1 MPIRDDVF
9 ESDIEDEYTVRQKED
24 TMSVNGVTSN
34 QATAAYTYSATEN
47 VKAENAASAAEN
59 TQKETA
65 SNTAGAVY
73 EPSKETGAAPVK
85 PTYTPD
91 TNLINKMKADADA
104 RTAQMRSLVEKMM
117 SQQANTYGKANDIWS
132 FLRSGNF
139 TVDAATKAQAQADI
153 ADDGYWGVDQT
164 SDRIIDFA
172 KALTGGDPDKIE
184 DMRAAFEKGFKKA
197 GKTWGGDLPDISQR
211 TYKAVMEKF
220 DKMAEEAKKAAAPS
234 DTASANNNGADPTTV
249 K

>member
-1 MPIRDDVF
+1 
-9 ESDIEDEYTVRQKED
+9 
-24 TMSVNGVTSN
+24 MSVNGVTSS
-34 QATAAYTYSATEN
+34 QATAAYSYSATEN
-47 VKAENAASAAEN
+47 VKAGTSAAAENTSAKDSGAAADKGVVYEPSNAASAA
-59 TQKETA
+59 
-65 SNTAGAVY
+65 
-73 EPSKETGAAPVK
+73 K

-104 RTAQMRSLVEKMM
+104 RTAQLRSLVEKMM
-117 SQQANTYGKANDIWS
+117 TGQANAYGKANDIWS
-132 FLRSGNF
+132 FLRSGNY

-153 ADDGYWGVDQT
+153 AEDGYWGVNQT

-211 TYKAVMEKF
+211 TYDAVMEKF
-220 DKMAEEAKKAAAPS
+220 DKMAEEAKKTSVSPAES
-234 DTASANNNGADPTTV
+234 ES
-249 K
+249 

>member
-1 MPIRDDVF
+1 
-9 ESDIEDEYTVRQKED
+9 
-24 TMSVNGVTSN
+24 MSVNGVTSN
-34 QATAAYTYSATEN
+34 QATAAYSYSATEN
-47 VKAENAASAAEN
+47 VKADAAASAAEN
-59 TQKETA
+59 TKKETA
-65 SNTAGAVY
+65 SAEAGAVY
-73 EPSKETGAAPVK
+73 EPSKETSASVK
-85 PTYTPD
+85 KTYTPD
-91 TNLINKMKADADA
+91 TNLINKLKADADA
-104 RTAQMRSLVEKMM
+104 RTSQMRSLVEKMM

-153 ADDGYWGVDQT
+153 ADDGYWGVEQT

-184 DMRAAFEKGFKKA
+184 DMRAAFEKGFKRA

-220 DKMAEEAKKAAAPS
+220 DKMAEEAKKTTAPTTAADS
-234 DTASANNNGADPTTV
+234 TDPTTV

>member
-1 MPIRDDVF
+1 
-9 ESDIEDEYTVRQKED
+9 
-24 TMSVNGVTSN
+24 MSVNGVTSS
-34 QATAAYTYSATEN
+34 QVTSAYSYSTPESVKADTTAKETTKAESSSADKGVVYEQSSAKDTAAA
-47 VKAENAASAAEN
+47 VK
-59 TQKETA
+59 K
-65 SNTAGAVY
+65 
-73 EPSKETGAAPVK
+73 
-85 PTYTPD
+85 TYTPD

-104 RTAQMRSLVEKMM
+104 RTAQLRSLVEKMM
-117 SQQANTYGKANDIWS
+117 TGQATAYGKANDIWS
-132 FLRSGNF
+132 FLRKGDF
-139 TVDAATKAQAQADI
+139 TVDPATKKQAQADI
-153 ADDGYWGVDQT
+153 AEDGYWGVNQT

-220 DKMAEEAKKAAAPS
+220 DKMAEEAKKTTGAAP
-234 DTASANNNGADPTTV
+234 TTPTDEIG